1 LELAELTSEINIKQ
15 KLIEELERSQKR
27 IQLMRQHYEDKLHL
41 LQERIRATQ
50 EERDTVLA
58 SFSEWQWQAGS
69 LILID
74 DMLAEMHNI
83 TMFDFLYTF
92 ASDGPTFLFFCF
104 PSVWSNNE
112 IKFATAY
119 LLTALDIFTRT
130 CCGIPNIKLTF
141 NVRTFKCQELP
152 AVRSFL
158 GI

>member
-1 LELAELTSEINIKQ
+1 MELAELTSEINIKQ

-69 LILID
+69 FILID

-83 TMFDFLYTF
+83 T
-92 ASDGPTFLFFCF
+92 
-104 PSVWSNNE
+104 
-112 IKFATAY
+112 
-119 LLTALDIFTRT
+119 
-130 CCGIPNIKLTF
+130 
-141 NVRTFKCQELP
+141 
-152 AVRSFL
+152 
-158 GI
+158 